1 MVVTNGR
8 IEKVVGFRE
17 KKVNS
22 LRTLEKIRSNKR
34 VTKNN
39 FRQINVTFRNKRQVQ
54 ANWKK
59 LVLLIQLNKWINLI
73 KINKKFKN
81 FCIIKF
87 LNIKYS

>member
-1 MVVTNGR
+1 LVVTNGR

-17 KKVNS
+17 KKANS

-54 ANWKK
+54 AN
-59 LVLLIQLNKWINLI
+59 
-73 KINKKFKN
+73 
-81 FCIIKF
+81 
-87 LNIKYS
+87 